1 MRFPIGITMV
11 INSISRDIYIY
22 IYILCIYIYIYS
34 VDETQLWLYI
44 HSLKVHFQVSLT
56 TPKCSSG
63 CSTLEMS

>member
-22 IYILCIYIYIYS
+22 LMYIYIYIYS

>member
-11 INSISRDIYIY
+11 INSISRDIYISY
-22 IYILCIYIYIYS
+22 VYIYS